1 MGNVSG
7 DSAETTITVD
17 TTAPRVTTP
26 TGAGVARNTLVTATF
41 SEGMDVS
48 SVERPGTVKL
58 GLVDGKGRTAPVA
71 ADVSYDQ
78 NAKKVTLK
86 PTTGLARGST
96 YRATI
101 RTTAKDEAGNAL
113 VRPRT
118 WHFTVARR

>member
-1 MGNVSG
+1 M
-7 DSAETTITVD
+7 D

-26 TGAGVARNTLVTATF
+26 TGAGGARNTLVTATF